1 MDGHD
6 VNAMNTVVN
15 LKTNEQ
21 FHSKT
26 TTFFLFLT
34 LLFYR
39 MKREFCVET
48 SRRSG

>member
-6 VNAMNTVVN
+6 VNAMNTGVN

-26 TTFFLFLT
+26 TTTSFSYKSLFI
-34 LLFYR
+34 
-39 MKREFCVET
+39 K
-48 SRRSG
+48 